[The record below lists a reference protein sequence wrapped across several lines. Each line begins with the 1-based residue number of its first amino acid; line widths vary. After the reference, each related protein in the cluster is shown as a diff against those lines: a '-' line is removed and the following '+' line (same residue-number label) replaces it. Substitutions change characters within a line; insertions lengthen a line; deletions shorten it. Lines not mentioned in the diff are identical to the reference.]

1 MSKRPAPPSPDRVI
15 SLVEQEE
22 AQFREAVR
30 LSLQDHAN
38 KKTKTKSGTP
48 ALISLLSDDERDD
61 DGGGGGKLGPCD
73 LSKRARL
80 AKRST
85 SRSSDS
91 EVEIVNPLPPI
102 METEA
107 SSSLAAASTSR
118 SLTSSRLAST
128 KDDGEIET
136 LGVTNKQHLPHMRQH
151 CEDFRFVQD
160 VLHKRSIR
168 SKQLKKEAEEGSAL
182 NAKYCD
188 LCYCYVCDAP
198 AKDCKS
204 WTTRSGDRPEDW
216 HCLASDSGVN
226 ACTWKNLRDANKS
239 GQERSASSSGPDAAR
254 AAHRLLQ
261 ALEAL
266 NPGQEHV
273 TGNTLQNGLEDLYRS
288 GPSTRPNSSS
298 TLSISNTFV
307 GGSGP
312 YPPENAAASRSSI
325 LTKCRKCSWFSR
337 FEHANF
343 TRMKTLTVRSRRTGV
358 TRSISYPLLY
368 ATGHLDWCHACG
380 RVASEKDF
388 QKNQSQKYTP
398 AQTDF
403 FLGEKVMKFRIR
415 PHDPRKFDDFKEM
428 WNEKEG
434 KSPEWTYSE
443 ADMEEDT
450 FNHRLGEFPTMPM
463 IMSSLPI
470 VAENDIP
477 TTGYVVTS
485 KSSGTSYSWND
496 PRVAANET
504 EAVLLESRNHR
515 ALLEELNLFGT
526 VGRKKREKHEKPH
539 DERQASGEFALA
551 GDIKAT
557 WCKTSRTG
565 AFTLRLYLKQTA
577 FVNHQK
583 WLKESFACSA
593 RLSCLLGTWFDIFP
607 FRLGELSRGIKVKEH
622 SENNR
627 YCSIPISPWTLKDS
641 DMEKYATATEEEKR
655 AVLAHN
661 KAAKRWR
668 SRQTFSSSS
677 RSSNAGGIR
686 SDDNS
691 LAGTLR
697 RYFSETLVDDCRMT
711 GTSTRLSWIGRDL
724 GIVAHHRDM
733 RRMNDALGTE
743 SHYSPESTGYRSYLR
758 DEDHA
763 LAASNINSAVNAI
776 WERTKTFPGLLQQL
790 ENLGHRPAPSSE
802 GLNVDLLDFQQQSVG
817 WALEREASGV
827 QSFLWTEVNVPNR
840 RPIYF
845 SPILDL
851 FSSTPPKKVR
861 GGMLAEEMG
870 LGKTIISLSLVL
882 QNQAP
887 ASPPSGSVVER
898 SDLNSQAADGNGWT
912 PRAKANQTG
921 AHESRGS
928 ILSRGTLVVC
938 NVSLVGQWIDEA
950 KSKLKDPGLVYS
962 YHGGSR
968 KRNASIL
975 ALNSIV
981 VTTYA
986 TLASDATYHAK
997 KSGPSYCPPCEKI
1010 RWWRIICDESHAL
1023 RHDSATTKALMNL
1036 DAENKWCVTGTPM
1049 NTSLNDLK
1057 NQLKFIGIDHTEL
1070 LFDRL
1075 QGAAHHM
1082 GKSSGSRHR
1091 FRDEYRTK
1099 EIGNL
1104 LFFLRSIMIRHSMK
1118 QMHQGSS
1125 NDLMSLPPKV
1135 ERSVTIA
1142 FSSDERAEYLKLER
1156 AAQKFYEELKQTS
1169 RHELSKNYLKM
1180 FSALT
1185 PLRIAAAGGQIHE
1198 EKPKNDKTA
1207 YKMTAGES
1215 TECSICLEHFHDPV
1229 ATQCKPVPHVF
1240 CRECIEGVLGCADD
1254 TSGPCPICRE
1264 NVNIS
1269 KLRHAVLPETQEN
1282 VCKSDDSTG
1291 RFVFKSKFQR
1301 LVKELTKIR
1310 DEEPAAKSLVF
1321 SQFQSTLKWMQKEL
1335 PRHGFEFRTL
1345 SGDMPMAQRSK
1356 ALRDFQNDPPTTI
1369 FLLSMRAGA
1378 VGINLTQANRVFV
1391 MEPAVNPALE
1401 AQAIGRVHRLG
1412 QRKNVEVVSFFVE
1425 NSIETRLAKML
1436 KSKFGLKQNDSETE
1450 SSTGESNRNEQNSDG
1465 QCSMKPTAPKDS
1477 VIVGNIQSD
1486 KAAMME
1492 VEFDLLFGCSD

>member
-1 MSKRPAPPSPDRVI
+1 MNFPRGATLRPTLIGAMSKRPAPPTPDRVI
-15 SLVEQEE
+15 SLVEQED

-30 LSLQDHAN
+30 LSLQDQAN
-38 KKTKTKSGTP
+38 KKAKTKSGTP

-61 DGGGGGKLGPCD
+61 DDDGGGKLGPCD
-73 LSKRARL
+73 I
-80 AKRST
+80 
-85 SRSSDS
+85 
-91 EVEIVNPLPPI
+91 VEIVNPLPPI

-107 SSSLAAASTSR
+107 SSSLAVVSTSR
-118 SLTSSRLAST
+118 PLTSSRLAST

-160 VLHKRSIR
+160 VLHKRR
-168 SKQLKKEAEEGSAL
+168 LPGTLLKDEAEEGSAL
-182 NAKYCD
+182 NAKYCG

-198 AKDCKS
+198 AKDCKN
-204 WTTRSGDRPEDW
+204 WTTSSGDRPEDW

-226 ACTWKNLRDANKS
+226 ACTWKILREANKS
-239 GQERSASSSGPDAAR
+239 GEKRSSSSSGAD

-266 NPGQEHV
+266 NPRQEHV
-273 TGNTLQNGLEDLYRS
+273 SGNTLQNRLEDLYRS
-288 GPSTRPNSSS
+288 GPSTTTNSSS
-298 TLSISNTFV
+298 TPSISNTIV
-307 GGSGP
+307 VGSGP
-312 YPPENAAASRSSI
+312 YPPENAGASSSPV

-343 TRMKTLTVRSRRTGV
+343 TRTKTLNVRSRRTGV
-358 TRSISYPLLY
+358 TRTISYPHLH

-388 QKNQSQKYTP
+388 RKNQSSSYSP

-415 PHDPRKFDDFKEM
+415 SHDPRKFDSFKEM
-428 WNEKEG
+428 WNQRGG

-443 ADMEEDT
+443 AEMEEDT
-450 FNHRLGEFPTMPM
+450 FNHRLGEFPTMAM

-477 TTGYVVTS
+477 TTGYVPREA
-485 KSSGTSYSWND
+485 SGSSYSWND
-496 PRVAANET
+496 PGVAANET

-526 VGRKKREKHEKPH
+526 VGRKKREKHELH
-539 DERQASGEFALA
+539 SFFQAEGEFALA

-577 FVNHQK
+577 FVKHQR
-583 WLKESFACSA
+583 WLKESFTCSA
-593 RLSCLLGTWFDIFP
+593 RLSRLLGAWFDVFP

-622 SENNR
+622 DHRAFS
-627 YCSIPISPWTLKDS
+627 YCSIPISPWALRDS
-641 DMEKYATATEEEKR
+641 AAEKYATVTSEEKR

-661 KAAKRWR
+661 MAAKDWR
-668 SRQTFSSSS
+668 SRQSFSSSS
-677 RSSNAGGIR
+677 RSSNAGGICNN
-686 SDDNS
+686 DDS

-697 RYFSETLVDDCRMT
+697 RYFSETLVDDCRIT
-711 GTSTRLSWIGRDL
+711 GKKNRLSWIGRDL

-733 RRMNDALGTE
+733 RRMNEALETE
-743 SHYSPESTGYRSYLR
+743 SHYSSESTGYRSYLR

-763 LAASNINSAVNAI
+763 LAMSNMTSAVNAI

-790 ENLGHRPAPSSE
+790 ENLGHRPAPSSA

-817 WALEREASGV
+817 WALDREASGV
-827 QSFLWTEVNVPNR
+827 QSFLWTKLNVPKR

-851 FSSTPPKKVR
+851 FSLTPPKRVR
-861 GGMLAEEMG
+861 GGLIAEEMG

-898 SDLNSQAADGNGWT
+898 SDSNSPAADGNGWT
-912 PRAKANQTG
+912 PRSKANRAG

-950 KSKLKDPGLVYS
+950 KSKLKDPGLIYS

-975 ALNSIV
+975 AMNSIV

-997 KSGPSYCPPCEKI
+997 KAGPSYCPPCEKI
-1010 RWWRIICDESHAL
+1010 RWWRIICDESHSL
-1023 RHDSATTKALMNL
+1023 RHDTNMTKALMNL

-1049 NTSLNDLK
+1049 NTSLGDLK
-1057 NQLKFIGIDHTEL
+1057 NQLKFIGIEHTEL

-1075 QGAAHHM
+1075 KGAEMHM
-1082 GKSSGSRHR
+1082 SKSSGSRHNR
-1091 FRDEYRTK
+1091 RNEYRTK

-1104 LFFLRSIMIRHSMK
+1104 LFFLRSVMIRHSMK

-1142 FSSDERAEYLKLER
+1142 FSSDERAEYLKLEQ
-1156 AAQKFYEELKQTS
+1156 AAQKFYEELKKTS

-1185 PLRIAAAGGQIHE
+1185 PLRIAAAGGQIQE

-1240 CRECIEGVLGCADD
+1240 CRECVEGVIGCADD
-1254 TSGPCPICRE
+1254 ESGPCPMCRKD
-1264 NVNIS
+1264 VNIS
-1269 KLRHAVLPETQEN
+1269 KLRHAVLPETQQN
-1282 VCKSDDSTG
+1282 GCKSTG
-1291 RFVFKSKFQR
+1291 GFVFKSKFQR
-1301 LVKELTKIR
+1301 LVKELIKIR

-1345 SGDMPMAQRSK
+1345 SGNMPMSQRSK

-1412 QRKNVEVVSFFVE
+1412 QRKNVEVVRFFVE
-1425 NSIETRLAKML
+1425 NSIETRLTKML
-1436 KSKFGLKQNDSETE
+1436 NNKFGVKRNDSEMEPSADELT
-1450 SSTGESNRNEQNSDG
+1450 RNEQHSDG
-1465 QCSMKPTAPKDS
+1465 QCSLKPPPPKDS

-1492 VEFDLLFGCSD
+1492 IEFDLLFGCSA